1 MRKMI
6 LLLSALLLLLAS
18 CSRKFGDLTP
28 EESIFADTM
37 VDMTWQQV
45 KKAAD
50 DKAIVLLP
58 IAVVEEHGP
67 QMDLSPDIY
76 QTCIGCR
83 YVKRSLEKK
92 GIPVIIAPPYYWGMS
107 EVNKHIPGTF
117 SVRADT
123 FTAMLFDIVSSLE
136 SWGFTE
142 VFCAN
147 LHGDTTHNEVL
158 DRSITEIRNE
168 LNIGVYNIQTIGKS
182 LASPPRFLPPRSG
195 KFSPDYHAGADETAI
210 MLSLYPQRVRT
221 DIAEGLKPEASFDP
235 LGYVGDP
242 ASYKL
247 EKNAVENFRIN
258 AEYGAQLI
266 EAFLKKSRT

>member
-58 IAVVEEHGP
+58 
-67 QMDLSPDIY
+67 
-76 QTCIGCR
+76 
-83 YVKRSLEKK
+83 KRALEKK

-107 EVNKHIPGTF
+107 EVNKHILGTF